1 LLTTFKS
8 IYNKWSNIWYNDK
21 KISYISVEIN
31 ANNSE
36 INRNDIKIRQQ
47 MEITAPV
54 SVGWVKSL
62 GILR

>member
-1 LLTTFKS
+1 M
-8 IYNKWSNIWYNDK
+8 IK

-54 SVGWVKSL
+54 SVG
-62 GILR
+62 